1 MTFAI
6 VFPGQGSQSVGML
19 GELAAAE
26 PLVERTFREA
36 SEALGVDLWR
46 MVRDGPEEELNAT
59 ANTQPAM
66 LAAGVAVWRVWR
78 AHEGP
83 APAVMAG
90 HSLGEYT
97 ALVCAGAMDFTEAV
111 SLVADRGRFMQEAVA
126 PEAGAMAA
134 ILGLEDERLEAICR
148 EVAQGQV
155 VSCANYNAPGQ
166 VVIAGQRQAVERAIE
181 AAKSAGAR
189 RAVVLSVSAPSH
201 CALMEPAAEEL
212 EQRLPE
218 ISLRSPELCPVL
230 HNVDASEADGTE
242 AIRRKLVA
250 QLHQPVRWTDCVR
263 AIAGRGVQRVY
274 EFGPGKVLA
283 GLCRRIDRSLETLAV
298 QDPAGLEQALELASL
313 DIAPDRS

>member
-26 PLVERTFREA
+26 PLVEQTFREA

-46 MVRDGPEEELNAT
+46 MVHEGPAEELNAT

-66 LAAGVAVWRVWR
+66 LAAGVAVWRLWR
-78 AHEGP
+78 EHNGP

-97 ALVCAGAMDFTEAV
+97 ALVCAGAMEFAEAV

-134 ILGLEDERLEAICR
+134 ILGLEEERLEAICR
-148 EVAQGQV
+148 EAAQGQV

-189 RAVVLSVSAPSH
+189 RAVVLQVSAPSH

-212 EQRLPE
+212 EQRLLE
-218 ISLRSPELCPVL
+218 ITLRRPELCPVL
-230 HNVDASEADGTE
+230 HNVDASEAEGPET
-242 AIRRKLVA
+242 IRRKLVA

-263 AIAGRGVQRVY
+263 AIAGRGVKQVY

-298 QDPAGLEQALELASL
+298 QDPAGLAQALELARGG
-313 DIAPDRS
+313 AQ